1 MKTSVQT
8 QLLEINRRFYDR
20 FASSFSVTRDR
31 VQPGVDSLLPRLEK
45 ATRILDLGC
54 GNGTLSR
61 ALLKTGF
68 AGQYL
73 GTDMSEGLLSE
84 AQSLLVD
91 AKQGNFTFQQS
102 DLTTPGWEQGLPGAP
117 FDWLVS
123 FAVFHHLP
131 GENLRHEI
139 VRAMAGLLTPE
150 SRVAISVW
158 QWQNSPRLHKHVIP
172 WSEVGLRDSDVDE
185 GDVLLDWRAADQV
198 GMRYVHTFS
207 ENDLTTL
214 AESAGFKVL
223 ESFYSDGKPGNLALY
238 QIWQLI
244 TSEDS

>member
-1 MKTSVQT
+1 MNTLVQA
-8 QLLEINRRFYDR
+8 QLLDINRRFYDQ
-20 FASSFSVTRDR
+20 FVASFSVTRDR
-31 VQPGVDSLLPRLEK
+31 VQQGVDSLLPHLEK
-45 ATRILDLGC
+45 ASRILDLGC

-61 ALLKTGF
+61 ALLKTAFTGY
-68 AGQYL
+68 YL

-84 AQSLLVD
+84 AQSLLGG
-91 AKQGNFTFQQS
+91 ANQGIFTFQQS
-102 DLTTPGWEQGLPGAP
+102 DLTTPGWEQALPSSP

-131 GENLRHEI
+131 GKDLRHGI
-139 VRAMAGLLTPE
+139 IRAMTRLVTPE
-150 SRVAISVW
+150 SRVAVSVW

-172 WSEVGLRDSDVDE
+172 WSEVGLTDSDVDE

-198 GMRYVHTFS
+198 GVRYVHTFS
-207 ENDLTTL
+207 ENDLTAL

-238 QIWQLI
+238 QIWQLLA
-244 TSEDS
+244 SERS